1 MPSTKNFNILREQL
15 LARPG
20 AAELLAEIR
29 KETLAEIGLYELR
42 KRLEWSQDAL
52 AARLGVSQAAVSQL
66 ERAEDMSV
74 SRLRRYLRQLGAELQ
89 LVATFDDGNEE
100 TAVEIRVGAAAE
112 PAPAAG
118 APPTSG

>member
-118 APPTSG
+118 LPPTSG